1 MMRGRCAVFLLAAA
15 LLLGAARPAAAAD
28 IVAVRAGDH
37 LGFGRLVFDFPGW
50 VAYRLK
56 RVGQS
61 VVLDF
66 ADPAPIG
73 TPPFLP
79 RNVVAFSA
87 GAGTASLGL
96 ASGAGLRTMRV
107 GDRIVLDALDP
118 SAAAGRAAPSVR
130 VASNDPGLPLP
141 PPPIPL
147 PLPPLPGGTAAAAPV
162 AALVAPG
169 AAPPTASPV
178 LAAERPQPPATP
190 AAPPAPSAASPA
202 APAPSGD
209 AGPDLADLDGLAL
222 AANRVA
228 TPDGA
233 LAAIL
238 LPFGHDSGAAA
249 FRRGDAGYVVFDE
262 TRPIDM
268 GALAGD
274 PAFGAARVTLLPAG
288 TLLRVPLP
296 RSLRLTLRHRDAGW
310 VVAITAA
317 APAASAIVSKAASG
331 TLALP
336 LATASRVVVMPD
348 PETGADLLIGTLHVP
363 GAAVAVSRHFPGFLL
378 LRTWLGVAVEPQ
390 SDHVVLGADA
400 DGFTLRSDAPGGLP
414 LAPEPAHLAAL
425 EDAANLTSRFDFP
438 AVPLATLAQRL
449 TQELDAA
456 VAAPRLA
463 RFAPRL
469 AEAKTMLALGMGP
482 EAAALIRLAVID
494 DPRRANDPE
503 VHGLAAI
510 AALLSGRI
518 DQSGGLADPALG
530 GSDEVALWRAVR
542 AALRDEDPAGT
553 APVFAATC
561 PLILAYPDALRD
573 FLAPIAAESMV
584 KGGTLAAASEFLAK
598 APDDPP
604 LALARAGLLAAE
616 GKTQAALAAY
626 QTLVNSPDRPVAAP
640 AASRAVLLQLASGA
654 IGDRAAADAL
664 SRQFYAWRGGAHE
677 LRLRLKVAQLRAD
690 AGEWRASLD
699 LLARTQALFPADA
712 TRLRDARAATFERLF
727 AGHAADRLAPLALV
741 SLIEDNAD
749 LIQAGPAGERLG
761 EMLADRLVALDL
773 PDRAEPVLAKL
784 MAEAPP
790 GAPQAGLGVRLAEI
804 RLAQDDP
811 AGALAALA
819 QSRAADLPPA
829 LAERRTIAYAR
840 AMAAEGH
847 DGTALAALAAFDDPP
862 AEAIRAGLLERQRNW
877 AGAESALAALVSS
890 DVPASGPLSDAD
902 RQALVRLASAATEAG
917 DTGGLA
923 TLGADYGPRMGAGPL
938 ADMFRLLTDPPAR
951 SLGDLPRVTRETTI
965 AEDLPDELKAIGA
978 TMQVLP

>member
-1 MMRGRCAVFLLAAA
+1 MRDRCAVFVLAAT
-15 LLLGAARPAAAAD
+15 LLLGAACPAAAAD

-37 LGFGRLVFDFPGW
+37 GGFGRLVFDFPGW
-50 VAYRLK
+50 VSYRLK

-79 RNVVAFSA
+79 RNVIAFTA

-96 ASGAGLRTMRV
+96 SSGAGLRTMRV

-118 SAAAGRAAPSVR
+118 AAAPSVGL
-130 VASNDPGLPLP
+130 ASNDPALPLP
-141 PPPIPL
+141 PPSIPL
-147 PLPPLPGGTAAAAPV
+147 PLPPLPGGSAAAAPAAAPV
-162 AALVAPG
+162 APG
-169 AAPPTASPV
+169 AAAPAAPPV
-178 LAAERPQPPATP
+178 LAAERPQPAAT
-190 AAPPAPSAASPA
+190 PPAPRAVSPA
-202 APAPSGD
+202 PGPLAPPAPSGD
-209 AGPDLADLDGLAL
+209 AAPDLADLDGLAL

-228 TPDGA
+228 PPAGA

-262 TRPIDM
+262 RRPIDM
-268 GALAGD
+268 AELAGD

-296 RSLRLTLRHRDAGW
+296 PSLGLTLSHREAGW

-317 APAASAIVSKAASG
+317 APTASAIVSKAASG
-331 TLALP
+331 TLVLP
-336 LATASRVVVMPD
+336 LPTASQAVVMPD
-348 PETGADLLIGTLHVP
+348 PETGADLLVGTLHVP

-378 LRTWLGVAVEPQ
+378 LRTWLGVAVAPQ
-390 SDHVVLGADA
+390 SDHLVLAADA
-400 DGFTLRSDAPGGLP
+400 DGFALSSDTPGGLP

-425 EDAANLTSRFDFP
+425 EDAASLTRRFDFP
-438 AVPLATLAQRL
+438 ALPLAALAPL
-449 TQELDAA
+449 LAQELDAA

-482 EAAALIRLAVID
+482 EAAALIRLAVTD
-494 DPRRANDPE
+494 DPRHANDP
-503 VHGLAAI
+503 VVQGLAAV
-510 AALLSGRI
+510 AALLAGRT
-518 DQSGGLADPALG
+518 DQSGGLADPALS
-530 GSDEVALWRAVR
+530 GSDEVALWRAAR
-542 AALRDEDPAGT
+542 AALRGEDPAGT

-573 FLAPIAAESMV
+573 FLAPIAAEAMV
-584 KGGTLAAASEFLAK
+584 KGGELQAASSFLAK

-604 LALARAGLLAAE
+604 LALARAGLLAAQ
-616 GKTQAALAAY
+616 GKTEAALAAY
-626 QTLVNSPDRPVAAP
+626 QTLVNSPDRPVAAR
-640 AASRAVLLQLASGA
+640 AASRAVLLRLASGA
-654 IGDRAAADAL
+654 IGEKAAADAL
-664 SRQFYAWRGGAHE
+664 SRQLYAWRGGAHE
-677 LRLRLKVAQLRAD
+677 LRLRLKLAELRAD

-699 LLARTQALFPADA
+699 LLARTEALFPADA
-712 TRLRDARAATFERLF
+712 ARLSDARAATFERLF
-727 AGHAADRLAPLALV
+727 ASHAADRLAPLALV

-784 MAEAPP
+784 MVEAPP
-790 GAPQAGLGVRLAEI
+790 GAPQAGLGARLAEVRLA
-804 RLAQDDP
+804 RDDP

-819 QSRAADLPPA
+819 QSRAANLPAP
-829 LAERRTIAYAR
+829 LAERRTVAYAR

-847 DGTALAALAAFDDPP
+847 DGPALAALAAFDDPA
-862 AEAIRAGLLERQRNW
+862 AEAIRAGLLEKQKNW
-877 AGAESALAALVSS
+877 AGAESALAALVSTE
-890 DVPASGPLSDAD
+890 VPASGPLSEAD
-902 RQALVRLASAATEAG
+902 RRALVRLASAATEAG

-923 TLGADYGPRMGAGPL
+923 TLGADYGPRMGEGPL

-951 SLGDLPRVTRETTI
+951 SLGDLPRVSRETTI
-965 AEDLPDELKAIGA
+965 AEELPDELKAIGA
-978 TMQVLP
+978 TMQVVP